1 MSLEI
6 EKINTIIGCSFCGES
21 NKGDRRFI
29 AGRFG
34 NICSSCVCVCVE
46 VLVSAANDSISH
58 ADKNTGKENA
68 TQTP

>member
-6 EKINTIIGCSFCGES
+6 EKINAIIGCSFCGES

-29 AGRFG
+29 VGRFG
-34 NICSSCVCVCVE
+34 NICSSCVCVCVDI
-46 VLVSAANDSISH
+46 LVSKADDSINC